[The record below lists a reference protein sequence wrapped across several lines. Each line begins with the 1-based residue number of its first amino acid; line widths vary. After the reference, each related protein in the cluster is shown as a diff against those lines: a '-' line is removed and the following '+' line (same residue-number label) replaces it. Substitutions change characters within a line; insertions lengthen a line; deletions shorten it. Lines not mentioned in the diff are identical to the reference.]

1 MTGASRRTGIGLT
14 IARQLAGGSSGGC
27 LAGGLGRMQQTQ
39 RGWMTGEGEESREV
53 FVLAVDRG
61 VNACDWN
68 GHGLA
73 AGSPRSYLRLP
84 VSSRRTLRTTRLP
97 TGPMPAGTPNT

>member
-1 MTGASRRTGIGLT
+1 MG
-14 IARQLAGGSSGGC
+14 

-53 FVLAVDRG
+53 FALAVDRG

-84 VSSRRTLRTTRLP
+84 REQSQDAPHDAAPDGSD
-97 TGPMPAGTPNT
+97 AGRHSEHVDPQQPSIQPGTSKKA